1 LLVLVTRPRAQAE
14 ATAVALRALGHEP
27 LLDPMLVI
35 EPLPP
40 PDLTGQE
47 NIAAVVLTSA
57 NAVPALPASLK
68 DRPVFAVGPAT
79 AEAAKAAGCRD
90 VRVGSDDGLA
100 LAGLVSRALPTWTG
114 AVVLHLAAEEVRE
127 GLEAGLRNAGLS
139 YQHIVAYRTVPSA
152 RLSPATSQA
161 LVDGRLGGALF
172 FSPRTAA
179 VFAAHVRAAGLA
191 EGSRGAVAACLSRA
205 VAAELRDLPWRAV
218 RVAAARD
225 QTALMALLADG
236 SPKASC

>member
-90 VRVGSDDGLA
+90 VRAGSDDGRA
-100 LAGLVSRALPTWTG
+100 LAGLVSRALPPGAG

-127 GLEAGLRNAGLS
+127 GLAAGLRDAGLA
-139 YQHIVAYRTVPSA
+139 YRHVVAYRAVPSA
-152 RLSPATSQA
+152 RLAPATSRA
-161 LVDGRLGGALF
+161 LVDGRLGAALF

-179 VFAAHVRAAGLA
+179 VFAAHVARPASPRARAAP
-191 EGSRGAVAACLSRA
+191 SRPA
-205 VAAELRDLPWRAV
+205 
-218 RVAAARD
+218 
-225 QTALMALLADG
+225 
-236 SPKASC
+236 